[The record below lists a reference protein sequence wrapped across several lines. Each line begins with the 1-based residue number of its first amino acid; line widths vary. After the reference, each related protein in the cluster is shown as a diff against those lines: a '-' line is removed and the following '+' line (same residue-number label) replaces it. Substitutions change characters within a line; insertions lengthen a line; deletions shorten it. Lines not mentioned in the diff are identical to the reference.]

1 MTLHFTPA
9 DARARASE
17 LSRTLKTWP
26 WLDTVRTLRERFRE
40 DHLGLT
46 ASSLTFTTLIALVP
60 LVTVMLAVFSAFPMF
75 ASFQA
80 ALEKYFLQSLVPDG
94 IAKPVL
100 AALTQFA
107 AKATRLGTVGL
118 VVLVF
123 TALALMLTIDRA
135 LNAIWRVRRP
145 RSIAQRV
152 LVYWAALTLGPLLLG
167 ISLSLTSTVLGATQL
182 AVGALPGSVG
192 ALLATLEFVLLAAGV
207 AALYRYVPNTE
218 VRWRH
223 AIAGGTFVAIGLEL
237 AKRGLAWYVGLMP
250 TYSMVY
256 GAFATL
262 PILLLWIYLAWVIV
276 LWGAVIA
283 AYAPSLSMRVAR
295 LPATP
300 GHRFTLALA
309 VVAEL
314 ARARRG
320 SQHGL
325 LLTELA
331 AALATD
337 PLQVEPA
344 VEALQ
349 ALDWVARLDEEGG
362 QRLVL
367 LVDPART
374 PARTL
379 IDAMLLEPN
388 GVVRTFRER
397 AGVERLMLGDLL
409 A

>member
-1 MTLHFTPA
+1 
-9 DARARASE
+9 
-17 LSRTLKTWP
+17 
-26 WLDTVRTLRERFRE
+26 
-40 DHLGLT
+40 
-46 ASSLTFTTLIALVP
+46 
-60 LVTVMLAVFSAFPMF
+60 
-75 ASFQA
+75 
-80 ALEKYFLQSLVPDG
+80 
-94 IAKPVL
+94 
-100 AALTQFA
+100 
-107 AKATRLGTVGL
+107 
-118 VVLVF
+118 
-123 TALALMLTIDRA
+123 
-135 LNAIWRVRRP
+135 
-145 RSIAQRV
+145 
-152 LVYWAALTLGPLLLG
+152 
-167 ISLSLTSTVLGATQL
+167 
-182 AVGALPGSVG
+182 
-192 ALLATLEFVLLAAGV
+192 
-207 AALYRYVPNTE
+207 
-218 VRWRH
+218 
-223 AIAGGTFVAIGLEL
+223 
-237 AKRGLAWYVGLMP
+237 
-250 TYSMVY
+250 
-256 GAFATL
+256 
-262 PILLLWIYLAWVIV
+262 LLLWIYLAWVIV

-349 ALDWVARLDEEGG
+349 AMDWVARLDEAGG

-367 LVDPART
+367 LVDPVRT

-388 GVVRTFRER
+388 GVVRTFRDR

>member
-1 MTLHFTPA
+1 
-9 DARARASE
+9 
-17 LSRTLKTWP
+17 
-26 WLDTVRTLRERFRE
+26 
-40 DHLGLT
+40 
-46 ASSLTFTTLIALVP
+46 
-60 LVTVMLAVFSAFPMF
+60 
-75 ASFQA
+75 
-80 ALEKYFLQSLVPDG
+80 
-94 IAKPVL
+94 
-100 AALTQFA
+100 
-107 AKATRLGTVGL
+107 
-118 VVLVF
+118 
-123 TALALMLTIDRA
+123 MLTIDRA

-167 ISLSLTSTVLGATQL
+167 ISLSLTSAVLGATQL

-192 ALLATLEFVLLAAGV
+192 VLLAALEFVLLAAGV

-223 AIAGGTFVAIGLEL
+223 AIAGGLFVAIGLEL

-256 GAFATL
+256 GAFATV
-262 PILLLWIYLAWVIV
+262 PIFLLWIYLGWVIV

-309 VVAEL
+309 VIGEL
-314 ARARRG
+314 ARAKRG
-320 SQHGL
+320 LRHGL

-367 LVDPART
+367 LVEPART
-374 PARTL
+374 PARKL
-379 IDAMLLEPN
+379 IDAMLLEPS
-388 GVVRTFRER
+388 GVVRTFRDR
-397 AGVERLMLGDLL
+397 AGVDRLMLGELL

>member
-1 MTLHFTPA
+1 MALSFTPA
-9 DARARASE
+9 DGRARLHE
-17 LSRTLKTWP
+17 LSKTLQTWP
-26 WLDTVRTLRERFRE
+26 WLDTARTLRERFRE

-75 ASFQA
+75 ASFQH
-80 ALEKYFLQSLVPDG
+80 ALEQYFLQSLVPDG

-107 AKATRLGTVGL
+107 AKATRLGSAGL
-118 VVLVF
+118 VALGF

-145 RSIAQRV
+145 RPIAQRV

-167 ISLSLTSTVLGATQL
+167 ISLSLTTTVLAASRFL
-182 AVGALPGSVG
+182 VGALPGSVG
-192 ALLATLEFVLLAAGV
+192 LLLDTIEFALLAAGM
-207 AALYRYVPNTE
+207 AGLYHYVPNTD

-223 AIAGGTFVAIGLEL
+223 AIAGGVFVSAGLEG
-237 AKRGLAWYVGLMP
+237 AKRLLAWYVGLMP

-256 GAFATL
+256 GAFATV
-262 PILLLWIYLAWVIV
+262 PILLLWIYVGWVIV

-283 AYAPSLSMRVAR
+283 AYAPSLSMHITRM
-295 LPATP
+295 PATP

-309 VVAEL
+309 VIGEL
-314 ARARRG
+314 ARARHRAQRG
-320 SQHGL
+320 L
-325 LLTELA
+325 TLTELA
-331 AALATD
+331 SAIATD
-337 PLQVEPA
+337 PLHVETSI
-344 VEALQ
+344 ESLL

-367 LVDPART
+367 LVDPSTT
-374 PARTL
+374 PVRVL
-379 IDAMLLEPN
+379 VDEMLLGPSATA
-388 GVVRTFRER
+388 RLFRER
-397 AGVERLMLGDLL
+397 TGIERMMLAQLL
-409 A
+409 